1 MMKEVHLL
9 NKNEETVED
18 LKVPYQIFG
27 ESLATVSVLTLR
39 GYKVSSQQA
48 SNLMQQ
54 ISDSFPR
61 TDK

>member
-1 MMKEVHLL
+1 MKEVHLL

-18 LKVPYQIFG
+18 LKVPYQILG
-27 ESLATVSVLTLR
+27 ESLATVSVLTLH

-61 TDK
+61 KDK

>member
-61 TDK
+61 KDK

>member
-27 ESLATVSVLTLR
+27 ESLATVSVLTLH

-54 ISDSFPR
+54 IHIRQFS
-61 TDK
+61 